1 MTDQQLYIDGVLMD
15 LPESTDVVLDIK
27 SNLFRDV
34 TKMTSNYTYTIQ
46 LPRTVHNLSVLQQAD
61 RPKSGSRYPFIFHQC
76 SYFRG
81 GVQIIKDGRLNV
93 LSIEESIEVSIY
105 WGIMPAFTKLLESGM
120 KLNELGVTDRVL
132 FEKYNTPNTREEAVS
147 KGIFFAYYNPYRI
160 ESKDNF
166 GINLV
171 QRNKYTT
178 TQYSASRGRI
188 RTGAEVGKYISGNI
202 ENASDTICALIPFL
216 PSSTANVQ
224 AQGKGD
230 YRSYAVLDKYMRVIS
245 VSGEDETL
253 EVYTIRGEARAAY
266 LVVNAPAEYYSTLSL
281 SVTGLTPMHEMI
293 DGDNKED
300 FVGDDV
306 AVDEYK
312 TSPKFLQPC
321 VTVNWLLSRIARKSG
336 VSFVWQ
342 DDEAKKM
349 LNNLV
354 VPIIN
359 NKADDKTI
367 IGNLTA
373 DVKSRDGLG
382 ALSFSVNNSLTSVT
396 PSTGSDVQKLTI
408 TKDCELIFDVQVQY
422 YVRHQFEDAAE
433 IQLPMGVKM
442 TVTTPSTTG
451 GEAST
456 QEYEFG
462 DLKYEDGQ
470 VKYPVVLRR
479 YAIDGYLYLLSA
491 GTNTIS
497 LKKDDVLTFETI
509 MHGVNTVNL
518 PSVYGGKITASV
530 KSGDSVPIGGSFP
543 IGINLPEIEVTNF
556 IKFLALITGSFP
568 RQLTNS
574 TQVQFIMFTR
584 VWANKANAYDWSGK
598 LIPYDRQ
605 GSPRKSEYSVS
616 DFMQHNRYK
625 WKEDEETTGDY
636 DADLAISNQTLG
648 YEQDTWTLPFA
659 ASDDNRIPIR
669 TLDSFGMKNG
679 GEYKGC
685 KERIMTLRDD
695 KEQAALRFG
704 IDLQNIFDTKYKQL
718 AASISKAH
726 VITERLNLS
735 DLDILDFDETK
746 PVYLAQYGA
755 YFAVLEIKTTN
766 SGYCEVTMIE
776 LNN

>member
-1 MTDQQLYIDGVLMD
+1 MMEQQLYIDGVPMD
-15 LPESTDVVLDIK
+15 LSEDTNITLDIK

-76 SYFRG
+76 SYFRE

-132 FEKYNTPNTREEAVS
+132 FSKYNTPNTREEAVS
-147 KGIFFAYYNPYRI
+147 NGIFFAYYNPYRI
-160 ESKDNF
+160 DSKDNY

-178 TQYSASRGRI
+178 IQYSPSRGRI
-188 RTGAEVGKYISGNI
+188 RTGTEVGKHISGNI
-202 ENASDTICALIPFL
+202 ESASNMICALIPFL
-216 PSSTANVQ
+216 PSSTAKVQ

-230 YRSYAVLDKYMRVIS
+230 YRSYAVLDKYMRVLS

-253 EVYTIRGEARAAY
+253 GEYTIRGETRAAY

-281 SVTGLTPMHEMI
+281 SVTGLTPMYEMI

-300 FVGDDV
+300 FVGDEV
-306 AVDEYK
+306 AVNEYK
-312 TSPKFLQPC
+312 TSPKYLQPC
-321 VTVNWLLSRIARKSG
+321 VTVGWLLSRIASKSG

-349 LNNLV
+349 LSSLV

-359 NKADDKTI
+359 NKADNKTI

-382 ALSFSVNNSLTSVT
+382 ALSFSIDNSLTSVT
-396 PSTGSDVQKLTI
+396 PSTGSDVQKLTV
-408 TKDCELIFDVQVQY
+408 TKDCELTFDVQVQY
-422 YVRHQFEDAAE
+422 YIRHQFEDAAE

-462 DLKYEDGQ
+462 DMEYEDGQ
-470 VKYPVVLRR
+470 DKYPVVLRS

-509 MHGVNTVNL
+509 MHGIDTVNF

-530 KSGDSVPIGGSFP
+530 KVGDSVPIGGSFP

-568 RQLTNS
+568 RQLTDS
-574 TQVQFIMFTR
+574 KQVQFIMFSK
-584 VWANKANAYDWSGK
+584 VWSNKANAYDWSGK

-605 GSPRKSEYSVS
+605 GAPRKSEYSVS

-636 DADLAISNQTLG
+636 DADLAIDNQTLD

-669 TLDSFGMKNG
+669 TLDSYGIKNG
-679 GEYKGC
+679 GEYKSC

-695 KEQAALRFG
+695 KEQAALRFD
-704 IDLQNIFDTKYKQL
+704 INLQNIFDTKYKRL
-718 AASISKAH
+718 AASIARAH
-726 VITERLNLS
+726 IITERLNLS

-746 PVYLAQYGA
+746 PVYFAQYGA
-755 YFAVLEIKTTN
+755 YFAVLEIKTTD
-766 SGYCEVTMIE
+766 SGYCEVEMIE
-776 LNN
+776 LIN

>member
-1 MTDQQLYIDGVLMD
+1 MIDQQLYIDGVLMD
-15 LPESTDVVLDIK
+15 LPENTDVVLDIK

-178 TQYSASRGRI
+178 TQYSPSRGRI
-188 RTGAEVGKYISGNI
+188 RTGTEVGKYISGKI
-202 ENASDTICALIPFL
+202 ENASDTICALIPFM
-216 PSSTANVQ
+216 PSTTAKVQ
-224 AQGKGD
+224 AQGSGD
-230 YRSYAVLDKYMRVIS
+230 YRSYAVLDKYMQVLS

-253 EVYTIRGEARAAY
+253 DVYTIRGEARAAY

-336 VSFVWQ
+336 VSFVWE
-342 DDEAKKM
+342 DDEAKSM
-349 LNNLV
+349 IGSLV

-359 NKADDKTI
+359 NKADEKTI
-367 IGNLTA
+367 PGSMTA
-373 DVKSRDGLG
+373 DIKSRDGLG
-382 ALSFSVNNSLTSVT
+382 ALTLSISNSITSVS
-396 PSTGSDVQKLTI
+396 PSTGEDVQKLTI
-408 TKDCELIFDVQVQY
+408 TKDCELNFDVQAQY
-422 YVRHQFEDAAE
+422 YVRHQFDDAAE
-433 IQLPMGVKM
+433 IQMPMGVKM

-462 DLKYEDGQ
+462 DMEYEDGQ
-470 VKYPVVLRR
+470 DKYPVVLRSDE
-479 YAIDGYLYLLSA
+479 INGYLYLLSA

-497 LKKDDVLTFETI
+497 LKKGDVLTFETI
-509 MHGVNTVNL
+509 MHGIHTVNL
-518 PSVYGGKITASV
+518 PSVYGGKITSSV

-543 IGINLPEIEVTNF
+543 IGKNLPEIEVTNF
-556 IKFLALITGSFP
+556 IKFLALVTGSFP

-574 TQVQFIMFTR
+574 TQVQFIMFSS
-584 VWANKANAYDWSGK
+584 VWRNKANAYDWSGK

-605 GSPRKSEYSVS
+605 GAPRKSEYSVS
-616 DFMQHNRYK
+616 DYMQHNRYK
-625 WKEDEETTGDY
+625 WKEDEETHGDY
-636 DADLAISNQTLG
+636 DADLAISNPTLN

-659 ASDDNRIPIR
+659 ATDGNRIPIR
-669 TLDSFGMKNG
+669 TLDSFGMKSG

-695 KEQAALRFG
+695 KEQAALRFD

-718 AASISKAH
+718 VASIANAH

-755 YFAVLEIKTTN
+755 YFAVLEIKTTS
-766 SGYCEVTMIE
+766 SGYSEVTMIE

>member
-1 MTDQQLYIDGVLMD
+1 MD

-61 RPKSGSRYPFIFHQC
+61 RPKSGSRYPYIFHQC

-93 LSIEESIEVSIY
+93 LSIEENIEVSIY
-105 WGIMPAFTKLLESGM
+105 WGIMPAFSKLLESGM

-178 TQYSASRGRI
+178 TQYSPSRGRI
-188 RTGAEVGKYISGNI
+188 RTGTEVGKYISGKI

-216 PSSTANVQ
+216 PSTTAKVQ

-230 YRSYAVLDKYMRVIS
+230 YRSYAVLDKYMQVLS

-253 EVYTIRGEARAAY
+253 DVYTIRGEARAAY
-266 LVVNAPAEYYSTLSL
+266 LVVNAPAEYLNTLSL

-336 VSFVWQ
+336 VSFVWE
-342 DDEAKKM
+342 DDEAKSM
-349 LNNLV
+349 IGSLV

-359 NKADDKTI
+359 NKADEKTI
-367 IGNLTA
+367 PGSMTA
-373 DVKSRDGLG
+373 DIKSRDGLG

-396 PSTGSDVQKLTI
+396 PSTGEDVQKLTI
-408 TKDCELIFDVQVQY
+408 TKDCELNFDVQAQY
-422 YVRHQFEDAAE
+422 YVRHQFDDAAE
-433 IQLPMGVKM
+433 IQMPMGVKM

-462 DLKYEDGQ
+462 DMEYEDGQ
-470 VKYPVVLRR
+470 DKYPVVLRSDE
-479 YAIDGYLYLLSA
+479 INGYLYLLSA

-497 LKKDDVLTFETI
+497 LKKGDILTFETI
-509 MHGVNTVNL
+509 MHGIHTVNL

-556 IKFLALITGSFP
+556 IKFLALVTGSFP

-574 TQVQFIMFTR
+574 TQVQFIMFSS
-584 VWANKANAYDWSGK
+584 VWRNKANAYDWSGK

-605 GSPRKSEYSVS
+605 GAPRKSEYSVS
-616 DFMQHNRYK
+616 YFMQHNRYK
-625 WKEDEETTGDY
+625 WKEDEETHGDY
-636 DADLAISNQTLG
+636 DADLAISNPTLD

-659 ASDDNRIPIR
+659 ATDGNRIPIR
-669 TLDSFGMKNG
+669 TLDSFGMKSG

-695 KEQAALRFG
+695 KEQAALRFD

-718 AASISKAH
+718 VASIANAH

-755 YFAVLEIKTTN
+755 YFAVLEIKTTS
-766 SGYCEVTMIE
+766 SGYSEVTMIE

>member
-1 MTDQQLYIDGVLMD
+1 MD

-93 LSIEESIEVSIY
+93 LSIEENIEVSIY
-105 WGIMPAFTKLLESGM
+105 WGIMPAFSKLLESGM

-178 TQYSASRGRI
+178 TQYSPSRGRI
-188 RTGAEVGKYISGNI
+188 RTGTEVGKYISGMI
-202 ENASDTICALIPFL
+202 ESASDMICALIPFL
-216 PSSTANVQ
+216 PSTTAKVQ

-230 YRSYAVLDKYMRVIS
+230 YRSYAVLDKYMQVLS

-253 EVYTIRGEARAAY
+253 DVYTIRGEARAAY
-266 LVVNAPAEYYSTLSL
+266 LVVNAPAEYYDTLSL
-281 SVTGLTPMHEMI
+281 SVTGLTPMREMK

-300 FVGDDV
+300 FVGDEV

-336 VSFVWQ
+336 VSFVWE
-342 DDEAKKM
+342 DNEAKSM
-349 LNNLV
+349 IGSLV

-359 NKADDKTI
+359 NKADEKTI
-367 IGNLTA
+367 PGSMTA
-373 DVKSRDGLG
+373 DINSRDGLG
-382 ALSFSVNNSLTSVT
+382 ALSLSISNSITSVS
-396 PSTGSDVQKLTI
+396 PNTGEDVQKLTI
-408 TKDCELIFDVQVQY
+408 TKDCELTFDVQVQY
-422 YVRHQFEDAAE
+422 YVRHQFDDAAE
-433 IQLPMGVKM
+433 IQMPMGVKM

-451 GEAST
+451 GEPST

-462 DLKYEDGQ
+462 DLKYEDGHA
-470 VKYPVVLRR
+470 KFPVVLRSD
-479 YAIDGYLYLLSA
+479 AINGYLYLLSA

-509 MHGVNTVNL
+509 MHGINTVNM

-543 IGINLPEIEVTNF
+543 IGINLPEIEVTSF
-556 IKFLALITGSFP
+556 IKFLSLVTGSFP

-574 TQVQFIMFTR
+574 TQVQFIMFSR

-605 GSPRKSEYSVS
+605 GAPRKSEYSVS

-625 WKEDEETTGDY
+625 WKEDEETHGDY
-636 DADLAISNQTLG
+636 DADLAISNPTLD
-648 YEQDTWTLPFA
+648 YEQNTWTLPFA
-659 ASDDNRIPIR
+659 ATDGNRIPIR

-695 KEQAALRFG
+695 KEQAALRFD

-718 AASISKAH
+718 VASIANAH

-755 YFAVLEIKTTN
+755 YFAVLEIKTTS
-766 SGYCEVTMIE
+766 SGYSEVTMIE

>member
-1 MTDQQLYIDGVLMD
+1 MCL
-15 LPESTDVVLDIK
+15 
-27 SNLFRDV
+27 
-34 TKMTSNYTYTIQ
+34 
-46 LPRTVHNLSVLQQAD
+46 
-61 RPKSGSRYPFIFHQC
+61 
-76 SYFRG
+76 
-81 GVQIIKDGRLNV
+81 
-93 LSIEESIEVSIY
+93 
-105 WGIMPAFTKLLESGM
+105 
-120 KLNELGVTDRVL
+120 
-132 FEKYNTPNTREEAVS
+132 
-147 KGIFFAYYNPYRI
+147 
-160 ESKDNF
+160 
-166 GINLV
+166 
-171 QRNKYTT
+171 
-178 TQYSASRGRI
+178 
-188 RTGAEVGKYISGNI
+188 
-202 ENASDTICALIPFL
+202 
-216 PSSTANVQ
+216 
-224 AQGKGD
+224 
-230 YRSYAVLDKYMRVIS
+230 
-245 VSGEDETL
+245 
-253 EVYTIRGEARAAY
+253 
-266 LVVNAPAEYYSTLSL
+266 
-281 SVTGLTPMHEMI
+281 
-293 DGDNKED
+293 
-300 FVGDDV
+300 
-306 AVDEYK
+306 
-312 TSPKFLQPC
+312 
-321 VTVNWLLSRIARKSG
+321 
-336 VSFVWQ
+336 
-342 DDEAKKM
+342 
-349 LNNLV
+349 
-354 VPIIN
+354 IN

-382 ALSFSVNNSLTSVT
+382 ALTLSISNSITSVS
-396 PSTGSDVQKLTI
+396 PSTGEDVLKLTI
-408 TKDCELIFDVQVQY
+408 TKDCELTFDVQVQY
-422 YVRHQFEDAAE
+422 YVRHQFDDAAE

-509 MHGVNTVNL
+509 MHGINTVNM

-530 KSGDSVPIGGSFP
+530 KSGDSVQIGGSFP
-543 IGINLPEIEVTNF
+543 IGINLPEIEVTSF

-574 TQVQFIMFTR
+574 TQVQFIMFSS
-584 VWANKANAYDWSGK
+584 VWRNKANAYDWSGK

-605 GSPRKSEYSVS
+605 GAPRKSEYSVS
-616 DFMQHNRYK
+616 DYMQHNRYK
-625 WKEDEETTGDY
+625 WKEDEETHGDY
-636 DADLAISNQTLG
+636 DADLAISNPTLD

-659 ASDDNRIPIR
+659 ATDGNRIPIR
-669 TLDSFGMKNG
+669 TLDSFGMKSG

-695 KEQAALRFG
+695 KEQAALRFD

-718 AASISKAH
+718 VASIANAH

-755 YFAVLEIKTTN
+755 YFAVLEIKTTS

>member
-1 MTDQQLYIDGVLMD
+1 
-15 LPESTDVVLDIK
+15 
-27 SNLFRDV
+27 
-34 TKMTSNYTYTIQ
+34 
-46 LPRTVHNLSVLQQAD
+46 
-61 RPKSGSRYPFIFHQC
+61 
-76 SYFRG
+76 
-81 GVQIIKDGRLNV
+81 
-93 LSIEESIEVSIY
+93 
-105 WGIMPAFTKLLESGM
+105 
-120 KLNELGVTDRVL
+120 
-132 FEKYNTPNTREEAVS
+132 
-147 KGIFFAYYNPYRI
+147 
-160 ESKDNF
+160 
-166 GINLV
+166 
-171 QRNKYTT
+171 
-178 TQYSASRGRI
+178 
-188 RTGAEVGKYISGNI
+188 
-202 ENASDTICALIPFL
+202 
-216 PSSTANVQ
+216 
-224 AQGKGD
+224 
-230 YRSYAVLDKYMRVIS
+230 
-245 VSGEDETL
+245 
-253 EVYTIRGEARAAY
+253 
-266 LVVNAPAEYYSTLSL
+266 
-281 SVTGLTPMHEMI
+281 MI

-382 ALSFSVNNSLTSVT
+382 ALTLSISNSITSVS
-396 PSTGSDVQKLTI
+396 PSTGEDVQKLTI
-408 TKDCELIFDVQVQY
+408 TKDCELAFDVQVQY

-479 YAIDGYLYLLSA
+479 YAINGYLYLLSA

-509 MHGVNTVNL
+509 MHGINTVNL

-530 KSGDSVPIGGSFP
+530 KTGDSVPIGGSFP

-605 GSPRKSEYSVS
+605 GAPRKSEYSVS

-625 WKEDEETTGDY
+625 WKEDEETHGDY
-636 DADLAISNQTLG
+636 DADLAISNPTLD

-669 TLDSFGMKNG
+669 TLDSFGMKSG

-695 KEQAALRFG
+695 KEQAALRFD

-718 AASISKAH
+718 VASIANAH

-755 YFAVLEIKTTN
+755 YFAVLEIKTTS

>member
-1 MTDQQLYIDGVLMD
+1 MIDQQLYIDGVLMD
-15 LPESTDVVLDIK
+15 LPENTDVVLDIK

-61 RPKSGSRYPFIFHQC
+61 RPKSGSRYPYIFHKC

-93 LSIEESIEVSIY
+93 LSIEENIEVSIY

-120 KLNELGVTDRVL
+120 KLNELGVTDSVI
-132 FEKYNTPNTREEAVS
+132 FEKYHTP
-147 KGIFFAYYNPYRI
+147 I

-171 QRNKYTT
+171 QKNKYTT
-178 TQYSASRGRI
+178 TQYSPSRGRI
-188 RTGAEVGKYISGNI
+188 RTGTEVGKYISGKI
-202 ENASDTICALIPFL
+202 ESASDTICALIPFL

-382 ALSFSVNNSLTSVT
+382 ALTLSISNSITSVS
-396 PSTGSDVQKLTI
+396 PSTGEDVQKLTI
-408 TKDCELIFDVQVQY
+408 TKDCELTFDVQVQY
-422 YVRHQFEDAAE
+422 YVRHQFDDAAE

-509 MHGVNTVNL
+509 MHGINTVNM

-530 KSGDSVPIGGSFP
+530 KSGDSVQIGGSFP
-543 IGINLPEIEVTNF
+543 IGINLPEIEVTSF

-574 TQVQFIMFTR
+574 TQVQFIMFSS
-584 VWANKANAYDWSGK
+584 VWRNKANAYDWSGK

-605 GSPRKSEYSVS
+605 GAPRKSEYSVS
-616 DFMQHNRYK
+616 DYMQHNRYK
-625 WKEDEETTGDY
+625 WKEDEETHGDY
-636 DADLAISNQTLG
+636 DADLAISNPTLD

-659 ASDDNRIPIR
+659 ATDGNRIPIR
-669 TLDSFGMKNG
+669 TLDSFGMKSG

-695 KEQAALRFG
+695 KEQAALRFD

-718 AASISKAH
+718 VASIANAH

-755 YFAVLEIKTTN
+755 YFAVLEIKTTS

>member
-1 MTDQQLYIDGVLMD
+1 MD

-76 SYFRG
+76 HYFRG

-93 LSIEESIEVSIY
+93 LSIEENIEVSIY
-105 WGIMPAFTKLLESGM
+105 WGIMPAFSKLLESGM

-178 TQYSASRGRI
+178 EQYTPIRGRI
-188 RTGAEVGKYISGNI
+188 RTGTEVGKYISGRI
-202 ENASDTICALIPFL
+202 ENSADTMCALIPFL
-216 PSSTANVQ
+216 PSTTAKVQ

-230 YRSYAVLDKYMRVIS
+230 YRSYAVLDKYMQVIS
-245 VSGEDETL
+245 ISGEDETL
-253 EVYTIRGEARAAY
+253 DEYTIRGEARAAY
-266 LVVNAPAEYYSTLSL
+266 LVVNAPAEYYDSLSP

-300 FVGDDV
+300 FVGDEV

-336 VSFVWQ
+336 VSFVWE
-342 DDEAKKM
+342 DDEAKSM
-349 LNNLV
+349 IGSLV

-359 NKADDKTI
+359 NKADEKTI
-367 IGNLTA
+367 PGSMTA
-373 DVKSRDGLG
+373 DINSRDGLG
-382 ALSFSVNNSLTSVT
+382 ALSLSISNSITSVS
-396 PSTGSDVQKLTI
+396 PSTGSNVKKLTI
-408 TKDCELIFDVQVQY
+408 TKDCELTFDVQVQY
-422 YVRHQFEDAAE
+422 YVRHQFDDAAE
-433 IQLPMGVKM
+433 IQMPMGVKM

-451 GEAST
+451 GGAST

-462 DLKYEDGQ
+462 DMEYEDGQ
-470 VKYPVVLRR
+470 DKYPVVLRS

-509 MHGVNTVNL
+509 MHGIETVNL
-518 PSVYGGKITASV
+518 PSVYSGKITASV

-556 IKFLALITGSFP
+556 IKFLSLVTGSFP

-574 TQVQFIMFTR
+574 TQVQFIMFSR
-584 VWANKANAYDWSGK
+584 VWRNKANAYNWSGK

-605 GSPRKSEYSVS
+605 GAPRKSEYSVS

-625 WKEDEETTGDY
+625 WKEDEETHGDY
-636 DADLAISNQTLG
+636 DADLAISNPTLD

-659 ASDDNRIPIR
+659 ATDGNRIPIR
-669 TLDSFGMKNG
+669 TQDSFGMKSG

-695 KEQAALRFG
+695 KEQAALRFD

-718 AASISKAH
+718 VASIANAH

-755 YFAVLEIKTTN
+755 YFAVLEIKTTS
-766 SGYCEVTMIE
+766 SGYSEVTMIE

>member
-1 MTDQQLYIDGVLMD
+1 MD

-76 SYFRG
+76 HYFRG

-93 LSIEESIEVSIY
+93 LSIEENIEVSIY
-105 WGIMPAFTKLLESGM
+105 WGIMPAFSKLLESGM

-178 TQYSASRGRI
+178 EQYTPIRGRI
-188 RTGAEVGKYISGNI
+188 RTGTEVGKYISGRI
-202 ENASDTICALIPFL
+202 ENSADTMCALIPFL
-216 PSSTANVQ
+216 PSTTAKVQ

-230 YRSYAVLDKYMRVIS
+230 YRSYAVLDKYMQVIS
-245 VSGEDETL
+245 ISGEDETL
-253 EVYTIRGEARAAY
+253 DEYTIRGEARAAY
-266 LVVNAPAEYYSTLSL
+266 LVVNAPAEYYDSLSP

-300 FVGDDV
+300 FVGDEV

-336 VSFVWQ
+336 VSFVWE
-342 DDEAKKM
+342 DDEAKSM
-349 LNNLV
+349 IGSLV

-359 NKADDKTI
+359 NKADEKTI
-367 IGNLTA
+367 PGSMTA
-373 DVKSRDGLG
+373 DINSRDGLG
-382 ALSFSVNNSLTSVT
+382 ALSLSISNSITSVS
-396 PSTGSDVQKLTI
+396 PNTGSNVQKLTI
-408 TKDCELIFDVQVQY
+408 TKDCELTFDVQVQY

-509 MHGVNTVNL
+509 MHGINTVNM

-543 IGINLPEIEVTNF
+543 IGINLPEIEVTSF
-556 IKFLALITGSFP
+556 IKFLSLVTGSFP

-574 TQVQFIMFTR
+574 TQVQFIMFSR
-584 VWANKANAYDWSGK
+584 VWRNKANAYNWSGK

-605 GSPRKSEYSVS
+605 GAPRKSEYSVS

-625 WKEDEETTGDY
+625 WKEDEETHGDY
-636 DADLAISNQTLG
+636 DADLAISNPTLD

-659 ASDDNRIPIR
+659 ATDGNRIPIR
-669 TLDSFGMKNG
+669 TLDSLGMKSG

-695 KEQAALRFG
+695 KEQAALRFD

-718 AASISKAH
+718 VASIANAH

-755 YFAVLEIKTTN
+755 YFAVLEIKTTS
-766 SGYCEVTMIE
+766 SGYSEVTMIE

>member
-1 MTDQQLYIDGVLMD
+1 MD

-61 RPKSGSRYPFIFHQC
+61 RPKSGSRYPYIFHKC

-93 LSIEESIEVSIY
+93 LSIEENIEVSIY
-105 WGIMPAFTKLLESGM
+105 WGIMPAFSKLLESGM

-132 FEKYNTPNTREEAVS
+132 FEKYNTPNTRVEAVS

-178 TQYSASRGRI
+178 TQYSPSRGRI
-188 RTGAEVGKYISGNI
+188 RTGTEVGKYISGKI

-216 PSSTANVQ
+216 PSTTAKVQ
-224 AQGKGD
+224 AQGSGD
-230 YRSYAVLDKYMRVIS
+230 YRSYAVLDKYMQVLS

-253 EVYTIRGEARAAY
+253 DVYTIRGEARAAY
-266 LVVNAPAEYYSTLSL
+266 LVVNAPAEYLNTLSL

-336 VSFVWQ
+336 VSFVWE
-342 DDEAKKM
+342 DDEAKSM
-349 LNNLV
+349 IGSLV

-359 NKADDKTI
+359 NKADEKTI
-367 IGNLTA
+367 PGSITA
-373 DVKSRDGLG
+373 DIKSRDGLG
-382 ALSFSVNNSLTSVT
+382 ALSLSISNSITSVS
-396 PSTGSDVQKLTI
+396 PSTGEDVQKLTI
-408 TKDCELIFDVQVQY
+408 TKDCELNFDVQAQY
-422 YVRHQFEDAAE
+422 YVRHQFDDAAE
-433 IQLPMGVKM
+433 IQMPMGVKM

-462 DLKYEDGQ
+462 DMEYEDGQ
-470 VKYPVVLRR
+470 DKYPVVLRSDE
-479 YAIDGYLYLLSA
+479 INGYLYLLSA

-497 LKKDDVLTFETI
+497 LKKGDILTFETI
-509 MHGVNTVNL
+509 MHGIHTVNL

-556 IKFLALITGSFP
+556 IKFLALVTGSFP

-574 TQVQFIMFTR
+574 TQVQFIMFSS
-584 VWANKANAYDWSGK
+584 VWRNKANAYDWSGK

-605 GSPRKSEYSVS
+605 GAPRKSEYSVS

-625 WKEDEETTGDY
+625 WKEDEETHGDY
-636 DADLAISNQTLG
+636 DADLAISNPTLD

-659 ASDDNRIPIR
+659 ATDGNRIPIR
-669 TLDSFGMKNG
+669 TLDSFGMKSG

-695 KEQAALRFG
+695 KEQAALRFD

-718 AASISKAH
+718 VASIANAH

-755 YFAVLEIKTTN
+755 YFAVLEIKTTS
-766 SGYCEVTMIE
+766 SGYSEVTMIE

>member
-1 MTDQQLYIDGVLMD
+1 MIDQQLYIDGVLMD
-15 LPESTDVVLDIK
+15 LPENTDVVIDIK

-76 SYFRG
+76 RYFRG

-132 FEKYNTPNTREEAVS
+132 FEKYNTPNTREEAVN

-178 TQYSASRGRI
+178 TQYSPSRGRI
-188 RTGAEVGKYISGNI
+188 RTGTEVGKYISGKI

-216 PSSTANVQ
+216 PSTTAKVQ
-224 AQGKGD
+224 AQGSGN
-230 YRSYAVLDKYMRVIS
+230 YRSYAVLDKYMQVLS
-245 VSGEDETL
+245 VSGEDDTL
-253 EVYTIRGEARAAY
+253 DVYTIRGEARAAY
-266 LVVNAPAEYYSTLSL
+266 LVVNAPAEYYDTLSL
-281 SVTGLTPMHEMI
+281 SVTGLTPMREMI

-300 FVGDDV
+300 FVGDEV
-306 AVDEYK
+306 EVDEYK

-408 TKDCELIFDVQVQY
+408 TKDCELTFDVQVQY

-462 DLKYEDGQ
+462 DLEYEDGQ
-470 VKYPVVLRR
+470 DKYPVVLRS

-509 MHGVNTVNL
+509 MHGINTVNL

-574 TQVQFIMFTR
+574 TQVQFIIFTR
-584 VWANKANAYDWSGK
+584 VWRNKANAYDWSGK

-605 GSPRKSEYSVS
+605 GAPRKSEYTVS

-625 WKEDEETTGDY
+625 WKEDEETHGDY
-636 DADLAISNQTLG
+636 DADLAISNPTLD

-659 ASDDNRIPIR
+659 ATDGNRIPIR
-669 TLDSFGMKNG
+669 TLDSFGMKSG

-685 KERIMTLRDD
+685 KERIMTLRED
-695 KEQAALRFG
+695 KEQAALRFD

-718 AASISKAH
+718 AASIARAH

-755 YFAVLEIKTTN
+755 YFAVLEIKTTS
-766 SGYCEVTMIE
+766 SGYSEVTMIE

>member
-1 MTDQQLYIDGVLMD
+1 MIDQQLYIDGVLMD
-15 LPESTDVVLDIK
+15 LPENTDVVLDIK

-61 RPKSGSRYPFIFHQC
+61 RPKSGSRYPYIFHKC

-93 LSIEESIEVSIY
+93 LSIEENIEVSIY
-105 WGIMPAFTKLLESGM
+105 WGIMPAFSKLLESGM

-132 FEKYNTPNTREEAVS
+132 FEKYNTPNTRVEAVS

-178 TQYSASRGRI
+178 TQYSPSRGRI
-188 RTGAEVGKYISGNI
+188 RTGTEVGKYISGKI

-216 PSSTANVQ
+216 PSTTAKVQ
-224 AQGKGD
+224 AQGSGD
-230 YRSYAVLDKYMRVIS
+230 YRSYAVLDKYMQVLS

-253 EVYTIRGEARAAY
+253 DVYTIRGEARAAY

-336 VSFVWQ
+336 VSFVWE
-342 DDEAKKM
+342 DDEAKSM
-349 LNNLV
+349 IGSLV

-359 NKADDKTI
+359 NKADEKTI
-367 IGNLTA
+367 PGSMTA
-373 DVKSRDGLG
+373 DIKSRDGLG
-382 ALSFSVNNSLTSVT
+382 ALTLSISNSITSVS
-396 PSTGSDVQKLTI
+396 PSTGEDVQKLTI
-408 TKDCELIFDVQVQY
+408 TKDCELNFDVQAQY
-422 YVRHQFEDAAE
+422 YVRHQFDDAAE
-433 IQLPMGVKM
+433 IQMPMGVKM

-462 DLKYEDGQ
+462 DMEYEDGQ
-470 VKYPVVLRR
+470 DKYPVVLRSDE
-479 YAIDGYLYLLSA
+479 INGYLYLLSA

-497 LKKDDVLTFETI
+497 LKKGDVLTFETI
-509 MHGVNTVNL
+509 MHGIHTVNL

-543 IGINLPEIEVTNF
+543 IGKNLPEIEVTNF
-556 IKFLALITGSFP
+556 IKFLALVTGSFP

-574 TQVQFIMFTR
+574 TQVQFIMFSS
-584 VWANKANAYDWSGK
+584 VWRNKANAYDWSGK

-605 GSPRKSEYSVS
+605 GAPRKSEYSVS

-625 WKEDEETTGDY
+625 WKEDEETHGDY
-636 DADLAISNQTLG
+636 DADLAISNPTLD

-659 ASDDNRIPIR
+659 ATDGNRIPIR
-669 TLDSFGMKNG
+669 TLDSFGMKSG

-695 KEQAALRFG
+695 KEQAALRFD

-718 AASISKAH
+718 VASIANAH

-755 YFAVLEIKTTN
+755 YFAVLEIKTTS
-766 SGYCEVTMIE
+766 SGYSEVTMIE

>member
-1 MTDQQLYIDGVLMD
+1 MD
-15 LPESTDVVLDIK
+15 MPESTDVVLDIK

-76 SYFRG
+76 RYFRG

-93 LSIEESIEVSIY
+93 LSIEENIEVSIY
-105 WGIMPAFTKLLESGM
+105 WGIMPAFSKLLESGM

-178 TQYSASRGRI
+178 TQYSPSRGRI
-188 RTGAEVGKYISGNI
+188 RTGTEVGKYISGKI

-216 PSSTANVQ
+216 PSTTAKVQ
-224 AQGKGD
+224 AQGSGN
-230 YRSYAVLDKYMRVIS
+230 YRSYAVLDKYMQVLS
-245 VSGEDETL
+245 VSGEDDTL
-253 EVYTIRGEARAAY
+253 DVYTIRGEARAAY
-266 LVVNAPAEYYSTLSL
+266 LVVNAPAEYYDTLSL
-281 SVTGLTPMHEMI
+281 SVTGLTPMREMI

-300 FVGDDV
+300 FVGDEV

-321 VTVNWLLSRIARKSG
+321 VTVNWLLSMIARKSG
-336 VSFVWQ
+336 VSFVWE
-342 DDEAKKM
+342 DDEAKSM
-349 LNNLV
+349 IGSLV

-359 NKADDKTI
+359 NKADEKTI
-367 IGNLTA
+367 PGSMTA
-373 DVKSRDGLG
+373 DINSRDGLG
-382 ALSFSVNNSLTSVT
+382 ALSLSISNSITSVS
-396 PSTGSDVQKLTI
+396 PSTGSNVQKLTI
-408 TKDCELIFDVQVQY
+408 TKDCELTFDVQVQY

-470 VKYPVVLRR
+470 VKYPIVLRR

-509 MHGVNTVNL
+509 MHGINTVNM

-543 IGINLPEIEVTNF
+543 IGINLPEIEVTSF
-556 IKFLALITGSFP
+556 IKFLSLVTGSFP

-574 TQVQFIMFTR
+574 TQVQFIMFSR
-584 VWANKANAYDWSGK
+584 VWRNKANAYNWSGK

-605 GSPRKSEYSVS
+605 GAPRKSEYSVS

-625 WKEDEETTGDY
+625 WKEDEETHGDY
-636 DADLAISNQTLG
+636 DADLAISNPTLD

-659 ASDDNRIPIR
+659 ATDGNRIPIR
-669 TLDSFGMKNG
+669 TLDSLGMKSG

-695 KEQAALRFG
+695 KEQAALRFD

-718 AASISKAH
+718 VASIARAH

-755 YFAVLEIKTTN
+755 YFAVLEIKTTS
-766 SGYCEVTMIE
+766 SGYSEVTMIE

>member
-1 MTDQQLYIDGVLMD
+1 MD

-61 RPKSGSRYPFIFHQC
+61 RPKSGSRYPFVFHQC

-81 GVQIIKDGRLNV
+81 GVEIIKDGRLNV
-93 LSIEESIEVSIY
+93 LSIEENIEVSIY
-105 WGIMPAFTKLLESGM
+105 WGIMPAFSKLLESGM

-178 TQYSASRGRI
+178 TQYSPSRGRI
-188 RTGAEVGKYISGNI
+188 RTGTEVGKYISGKI

-216 PSSTANVQ
+216 PSTTAKVQ

-230 YRSYAVLDKYMRVIS
+230 YRSYAVLDKYMQVLS

-253 EVYTIRGEARAAY
+253 DVYTIRGEARAAY
-266 LVVNAPAEYYSTLSL
+266 LVVNAPAEYLNTLSL
-281 SVTGLTPMHEMI
+281 SVTGLTPMHEML

-300 FVGDDV
+300 FVGDEV

-321 VTVNWLLSRIARKSG
+321 VTANWLLSRIARKSG
-336 VSFVWQ
+336 VSFVWE
-342 DDEAKKM
+342 DDEAKSM
-349 LNNLV
+349 IGSLV

-359 NKADDKTI
+359 NKADEKTI
-367 IGNLTA
+367 PGSMTA
-373 DVKSRDGLG
+373 DIKSRDGLG
-382 ALSFSVNNSLTSVT
+382 ALSLSISNSITSVS
-396 PSTGSDVQKLTI
+396 PSTGSNVQKLTI
-408 TKDCELIFDVQVQY
+408 TKDCELTFDVQVQY
-422 YVRHQFEDAAE
+422 YVRHQFDDAAE
-433 IQLPMGVKM
+433 IQMPMGVKM
-442 TVTTPSTTG
+442 TVTTPSSTG
-451 GEAST
+451 GEPST

-462 DLKYEDGQ
+462 DLKYEDGHA
-470 VKYPVVLRR
+470 KYPVVLRSDE
-479 YAIDGYLYLLSA
+479 INGYLYLLSA

-509 MHGVNTVNL
+509 MHGIETVNL

-543 IGINLPEIEVTNF
+543 IGINLPEIEVTSF
-556 IKFLALITGSFP
+556 IKFLSLVTGSFP

-574 TQVQFIMFTR
+574 TQVQFIMFSS
-584 VWANKANAYDWSGK
+584 VWRNKANAYDWSGK

-605 GSPRKSEYSVS
+605 GAPRKSEYSVS

-625 WKEDEETTGDY
+625 WKEDEETHGDY
-636 DADLAISNQTLG
+636 DADLAISNPTLD

-659 ASDDNRIPIR
+659 ATDGNRIPIR
-669 TLDSFGMKNG
+669 TMDSLGMKSG

-685 KERIMTLRDD
+685 KERIMTLRED
-695 KEQAALRFG
+695 KEQAALRFD

-718 AASISKAH
+718 VASIARAH

-755 YFAVLEIKTTN
+755 YFAVLEIKTTS
-766 SGYCEVTMIE
+766 SGYSEVTMIE

>member
-1 MTDQQLYIDGVLMD
+1 MD

-76 SYFRG
+76 HYFRG

-93 LSIEESIEVSIY
+93 LSIEENIEVSIY
-105 WGIMPAFTKLLESGM
+105 WGIMPAFSKLLESGM

-178 TQYSASRGRI
+178 EQYTPIRGRI
-188 RTGAEVGKYISGNI
+188 RTGTEVGKYISGRI
-202 ENASDTICALIPFL
+202 ENSADTMCALIPFL
-216 PSSTANVQ
+216 PSTTAKVQ

-230 YRSYAVLDKYMRVIS
+230 YRSYAVLDKYMQVIS
-245 VSGEDETL
+245 ISGEDETL
-253 EVYTIRGEARAAY
+253 DEYTIRGEARAAY
-266 LVVNAPAEYYSTLSL
+266 LVVNAPAEYYDSLSP

-300 FVGDDV
+300 FVGDEV

-336 VSFVWQ
+336 VSFVWE
-342 DDEAKKM
+342 DDEAKSM
-349 LNNLV
+349 IGSLV

-359 NKADDKTI
+359 NKADEKTI
-367 IGNLTA
+367 PGSMTA
-373 DVKSRDGLG
+373 GINSRDGLG
-382 ALSFSVNNSLTSVT
+382 ALSLSISNSITSVS
-396 PSTGSDVQKLTI
+396 PNTGSNVQKLTI
-408 TKDCELIFDVQVQY
+408 TKDCELTFDVQVQY

-470 VKYPVVLRR
+470 VKYSVVLRR

-509 MHGVNTVNL
+509 MHGINTVNM

-543 IGINLPEIEVTNF
+543 IGINLPEIEVTSF
-556 IKFLALITGSFP
+556 IKFLSLVTGSFP

-574 TQVQFIMFTR
+574 TQVQFIMFSR
-584 VWANKANAYDWSGK
+584 VWRNKANAYNWSGK

-605 GSPRKSEYSVS
+605 GAPRKSEYSVS

-625 WKEDEETTGDY
+625 WKEDEETHGDY
-636 DADLAISNQTLG
+636 DADLAISNPTLD

-659 ASDDNRIPIR
+659 ATDGNRIPIR
-669 TLDSFGMKNG
+669 TLDSLGMKSG

-695 KEQAALRFG
+695 KEQAALRFD

-718 AASISKAH
+718 VASIANAH

-755 YFAVLEIKTTN
+755 YFAVLEIKTTS
-766 SGYCEVTMIE
+766 SGYSEVTMIE

>member
-132 FEKYNTPNTREEAVS
+132 FEKYNRPNTREEAVN

-178 TQYSASRGRI
+178 TQYSPSRGRI
-188 RTGAEVGKYISGNI
+188 RTGTEVGKYISGKI

-216 PSSTANVQ
+216 PSSTAKVQ

-408 TKDCELIFDVQVQY
+408 TKDCELNFDVQAQY
-422 YVRHQFEDAAE
+422 YVRHQFDDAAE
-433 IQLPMGVKM
+433 IQMPMGVKM

-462 DLKYEDGQ
+462 DMEYEDGQ
-470 VKYPVVLRR
+470 DKYPVVLRSDE
-479 YAIDGYLYLLSA
+479 INGYLYLLSA

-497 LKKDDVLTFETI
+497 LKKGDVLTFETI
-509 MHGVNTVNL
+509 MHGIHTVNL

-556 IKFLALITGSFP
+556 IKFLALVTGSFP

-574 TQVQFIMFTR
+574 TQVQFIMFSS
-584 VWANKANAYDWSGK
+584 VWRNKANAYDWSGK

-605 GSPRKSEYSVS
+605 GAPRKSEYSVS

-625 WKEDEETTGDY
+625 WKEDEETHGDY
-636 DADLAISNQTLG
+636 DADLAISNPTLN

-659 ASDDNRIPIR
+659 ATDGNRIPIR

-718 AASISKAH
+718 AASIAKAH

>member
-1 MTDQQLYIDGVLMD
+1 MMEQQLYIDGVLMD
-15 LPESTDVVLDIK
+15 LSEDTSITLDIK

-34 TKMTSNYTYTIQ
+34 TKMTSNHTYTIQ

-76 SYFRG
+76 SYFRE

-93 LSIEESIEVSIY
+93 LSIEESIEVSIC

-120 KLNELGVTDRVL
+120 KLNELGVIDRVY
-132 FEKYNTPNTREEAVS
+132 FGKYNTPNTREEAVS
-147 KGIFFAYYNPYRI
+147 NGIFFAYYNPYRI
-160 ESKDNF
+160 ESKDNY

-178 TQYSASRGRI
+178 TQYSPNRGRI
-188 RTGAEVGKYISGNI
+188 RTGTEAGKHISGKI
-202 ENASDTICALIPFL
+202 ENESDTICAIIPFL
-216 PSSTANVQ
+216 PSTTAKVQ

-230 YRSYAVLDKYMRVIS
+230 YRSYAVLDKYMQVIS

-253 EVYTIRGEARAAY
+253 GEYTIRGETRAAY
-266 LVVNAPAEYYSTLSL
+266 LVVNAPAEYYGTLSL

-300 FVGDDV
+300 FVGDEV
-306 AVDEYK
+306 AVNEYK
-312 TSPKFLQPC
+312 TSPKYLQPC
-321 VTVNWLLSRIARKSG
+321 VTVGWLLSRIASKSG
-336 VSFVWQ
+336 VSFIWQ

-349 LNNLV
+349 LSSLV

-359 NKADDKTI
+359 NKADDNTI

-382 ALSFSVNNSLTSVT
+382 ALSFSIDNSLTSVT
-396 PSTGSDVQKLTI
+396 PSTGSDVQKLTV
-408 TKDCELIFDVQVQY
+408 TKDCELTFDVQVQY
-422 YVRHQFEDAAE
+422 YIRHQFEDAAE

-451 GEAST
+451 SEAST

-462 DLKYEDGQ
+462 DMEYEDGQ
-470 VKYPVVLRR
+470 DKYPVVLRS

-509 MHGVNTVNL
+509 MHGINTVNF

-530 KSGDSVPIGGSFP
+530 KVGDSVPIGGSFP

-574 TQVQFIMFTR
+574 TQVQFVMFSK
-584 VWANKANAYDWSGK
+584 VWSNKANAYDWSGK

-605 GSPRKSEYSVS
+605 GAPRKSEYFVS

-636 DADLAISNQTLG
+636 DADLAIDNQTLD

-659 ASDDNRIPIR
+659 ASDGNRIPIR

-679 GEYKGC
+679 GEYKSC

-695 KEQAALRFG
+695 KEQAALRFD

-718 AASISKAH
+718 AASIARAH

-755 YFAVLEIKTTN
+755 YFAVLEIKTTD
-766 SGYCEVTMIE
+766 SGYCEVEMIE
-776 LNN
+776 LIN

>member
-1 MTDQQLYIDGVLMD
+1 MD

-61 RPKSGSRYPFIFHQC
+61 RPKSGSRYPYIFHNC

-93 LSIEESIEVSIY
+93 LSIEENIEVSIY
-105 WGIMPAFTKLLESGM
+105 WGIMPAFSKLLESGM

-178 TQYSASRGRI
+178 TQYSPSRGRI
-188 RTGAEVGKYISGNI
+188 RTGTEVGKYISGKI

-216 PSSTANVQ
+216 PSTTAKVQ
-224 AQGKGD
+224 AQGKGN
-230 YRSYAVLDKYMRVIS
+230 YRSYAVLDKYMRVLS

-253 EVYTIRGEARAAY
+253 DVYTIRGEARAAY
-266 LVVNAPAEYYSTLSL
+266 LVVNAPAEYLNTLSL
-281 SVTGLTPMHEMI
+281 SVTGLTPMREMI

-300 FVGDDV
+300 FVGDEV

-336 VSFVWQ
+336 VSFVWE
-342 DDEAKKM
+342 DDAAKSM
-349 LNNLV
+349 IGSLV

-359 NKADDKTI
+359 NKADEMTI
-367 IGNLTA
+367 PGSMTA
-373 DVKSRDGLG
+373 DIKSRDGLG
-382 ALSFSVNNSLTSVT
+382 ALTLSISNSITSVS
-396 PSTGSDVQKLTI
+396 PSTGEDVQKLTI
-408 TKDCELIFDVQVQY
+408 TKDCELNFDVQVQY

-509 MHGVNTVNL
+509 MHGINTVNM

-543 IGINLPEIEVTNF
+543 IGINLPEIEVTSF
-556 IKFLALITGSFP
+556 IKFLSLVTGSFP

-574 TQVQFIMFTR
+574 TQVQFIMFSR
-584 VWANKANAYDWSGK
+584 VWRNKANAYNWSGK

-605 GSPRKSEYSVS
+605 GAPRKSEYSVS

-625 WKEDEETTGDY
+625 WKEDEETHGDY
-636 DADLAISNQTLG
+636 DADLAISNPTLD

-659 ASDDNRIPIR
+659 ATDGNRIPIR
-669 TLDSFGMKNG
+669 TLDSLGMKSG

-695 KEQAALRFG
+695 KEQAALRFD

-718 AASISKAH
+718 VASIANAH

-755 YFAVLEIKTTN
+755 YFAVLEIKTTS
-766 SGYCEVTMIE
+766 SGYSEVTMIE

>member
-1 MTDQQLYIDGVLMD
+1 MIDQQLYIDGVLMD
-15 LPESTDVVLDIK
+15 MPESTDVVLDIK

-76 SYFRG
+76 RYFRG

-93 LSIEESIEVSIY
+93 LSIEENIEVSIY
-105 WGIMPAFTKLLESGM
+105 WGIMPAFSKLLESGM

-178 TQYSASRGRI
+178 TQYSPSRGRI
-188 RTGAEVGKYISGNI
+188 RTGTEVGKYISGKI
-202 ENASDTICALIPFL
+202 ENASDMICALIPFL
-216 PSSTANVQ
+216 PSTTAKVQ

-230 YRSYAVLDKYMRVIS
+230 YRSYAVLDKYMQVLS

-253 EVYTIRGEARAAY
+253 DVYTIRGEARAAY
-266 LVVNAPAEYYSTLSL
+266 LVVNAPAEYYDTLSL

-293 DGDNKED
+293 DFDSNED

-306 AVDEYK
+306 AADEYK

-336 VSFVWQ
+336 VSFVWE
-342 DDEAKKM
+342 DDEAKSM
-349 LNNLV
+349 IGSLV

-359 NKADDKTI
+359 NKADENTVP
-367 IGNLTA
+367 GSMTA
-373 DVKSRDGLG
+373 DINSRDGLG
-382 ALSFSVNNSLTSVT
+382 ALTLSISNSITSVS
-396 PSTGSDVQKLTI
+396 PSTGSNVQKLTI
-408 TKDCELIFDVQVQY
+408 TKDCELVFDVQAQY
-422 YVRHQFEDAAE
+422 YVRHQFSDAVE
-433 IQLPMGVKM
+433 GQIPMGVKM
-442 TVTTPSTTG
+442 TVTTPSTTV

-462 DLKYEDGQ
+462 DMVYEDGDY
-470 VKYPVVLRR
+470 KFPGAHRSDE
-479 YAIDGYLYLLSA
+479 INGYLYLLSA

-509 MHGVNTVNL
+509 MHGIETVNL

-543 IGINLPEIEVTNF
+543 IGINLPEIEVTSF
-556 IKFLALITGSFP
+556 IKFLSLVTGSFP

-574 TQVQFIMFTR
+574 TQVQFIMFSR

-605 GSPRKSEYSVS
+605 GAPRKSEYSVS

-625 WKEDEETTGDY
+625 WKEDEETHGDY
-636 DADLAISNQTLG
+636 DADLAISNPTLDYG
-648 YEQDTWTLPFA
+648 QDTWTLPFA
-659 ASDDNRIPIR
+659 ASDGNRLPIR

-695 KEQAALRFG
+695 KEQAALRFD

-718 AASISKAH
+718 VASIANAH

-746 PVYLAQYGA
+746 PVYLSQYGA
-755 YFAVLEIKTTN
+755 YFAVLEIKTTS
-766 SGYCEVTMIE
+766 SGYSEVTMIE

>member
-1 MTDQQLYIDGVLMD
+1 MD

-76 SYFRG
+76 RYFRG

-93 LSIEESIEVSIY
+93 LSIEENIEVSIY
-105 WGIMPAFTKLLESGM
+105 WGIMPAFSKLLESGM

-132 FEKYNTPNTREEAVS
+132 IEKYNTPNTREEAVS

-178 TQYSASRGRI
+178 TQYSPSRGRI
-188 RTGAEVGKYISGNI
+188 RTGTEVGKYISGMI
-202 ENASDTICALIPFL
+202 ESASDMICALIPFL
-216 PSSTANVQ
+216 PSTTAKVQ

-230 YRSYAVLDKYMRVIS
+230 YRSYAVLDKYMQVLS

-253 EVYTIRGEARAAY
+253 DVYTIRGEARAAY
-266 LVVNAPAEYYSTLSL
+266 LVVNAPAEYYDTLSL
-281 SVTGLTPMHEMI
+281 SVTGLTPMREMI

-300 FVGDDV
+300 FVGDEV

-336 VSFVWQ
+336 VSFVWE
-342 DDEAKKM
+342 DDEAKSM
-349 LNNLV
+349 IGSLV

-359 NKADDKTI
+359 NKADEKTI
-367 IGNLTA
+367 PGSMTA
-373 DVKSRDGLG
+373 DINSRDGLG
-382 ALSFSVNNSLTSVT
+382 ALSLSISNSITSVS
-396 PSTGSDVQKLTI
+396 PSTGSNVQKLTI
-408 TKDCELIFDVQVQY
+408 TKDCELTFDVQVQY
-422 YVRHQFEDAAE
+422 YVRHQFDDAAE
-433 IQLPMGVKM
+433 IQMPMGVKM

-462 DLKYEDGQ
+462 DMEYEDGQ
-470 VKYPVVLRR
+470 DKYPVVLRSD
-479 YAIDGYLYLLSA
+479 AINGYLYLLSA
-491 GTNTIS
+491 GANTIS
-497 LKKDDVLTFETI
+497 LKKGDVLTFETI

-518 PSVYGGKITASV
+518 PSVYSGKITASV

-556 IKFLALITGSFP
+556 IKFLSLVTGSFP

-574 TQVQFIMFTR
+574 TQVQFIMFSR
-584 VWANKANAYDWSGK
+584 VWRNKANAYNWSGK

-605 GSPRKSEYSVS
+605 GAPRKSEYSVS

-625 WKEDEETTGDY
+625 WKEDEETHGDY
-636 DADLAISNQTLG
+636 DADLAISNPTLD

-659 ASDDNRIPIR
+659 ATDGNRIPIR
-669 TLDSFGMKNG
+669 TQDSFGMKSG

-695 KEQAALRFG
+695 KEQAALRFD

-718 AASISKAH
+718 VASIANAH

-755 YFAVLEIKTTN
+755 YFAVLEIKTTS
-766 SGYCEVTMIE
+766 SGYSEVTMIE

>member
-1 MTDQQLYIDGVLMD
+1 MD

-61 RPKSGSRYPFIFHQC
+61 RPKSGSRYPYIFHQC

-93 LSIEESIEVSIY
+93 LSIEENIEVSIY
-105 WGIMPAFTKLLESGM
+105 WGIMPAFSKILESGM

-178 TQYSASRGRI
+178 TQYSPSRGRI
-188 RTGAEVGKYISGNI
+188 RTGTEVGKYISGKI

-216 PSSTANVQ
+216 PSTTAKVQ

-230 YRSYAVLDKYMRVIS
+230 YRSYAVLDKYMQVLS

-253 EVYTIRGEARAAY
+253 DVYTIRGEARAAY
-266 LVVNAPAEYYSTLSL
+266 LVVNAPAEYLNTLSL

-336 VSFVWQ
+336 VSFVWE
-342 DDEAKKM
+342 DDEAKSM
-349 LNNLV
+349 IGSLV

-359 NKADDKTI
+359 NKADEKTI
-367 IGNLTA
+367 PGSMTA
-373 DVKSRDGLG
+373 DIKSRDGLG

-396 PSTGSDVQKLTI
+396 PSTGEDVQKLTI
-408 TKDCELIFDVQVQY
+408 TKDCELNFDVQAQY
-422 YVRHQFEDAAE
+422 YVRHQFDDAAE
-433 IQLPMGVKM
+433 IQMPMGVKM

-462 DLKYEDGQ
+462 DMEYEDGQ
-470 VKYPVVLRR
+470 DKYPVVLRSDE
-479 YAIDGYLYLLSA
+479 INGYLYLLSA

-497 LKKDDVLTFETI
+497 LKKGDILTFETI
-509 MHGVNTVNL
+509 MHGIHTVNL

-556 IKFLALITGSFP
+556 IKFLALVTGSFP

-574 TQVQFIMFTR
+574 TQVQFIMFSS
-584 VWANKANAYDWSGK
+584 VWRNKANAYDWSGK

-605 GSPRKSEYSVS
+605 GAPRKSEYSVS
-616 DFMQHNRYK
+616 YFMQHNRYK
-625 WKEDEETTGDY
+625 WKEDEETHGDY
-636 DADLAISNQTLG
+636 DADLAISNPTLD

-659 ASDDNRIPIR
+659 ATDGNRIPIR
-669 TLDSFGMKNG
+669 TLDSFGMKSG

-695 KEQAALRFG
+695 KEQAALRFD

-718 AASISKAH
+718 VASIANAH

-755 YFAVLEIKTTN
+755 YFAVLEIKTTS
-766 SGYCEVTMIE
+766 SGYSEVTMIE

>member
-1 MTDQQLYIDGVLMD
+1 MD

-61 RPKSGSRYPFIFHQC
+61 RPKSGSRYPYIFHNC

-81 GVQIIKDGRLNV
+81 GVEIIKDGRLNV
-93 LSIEESIEVSIY
+93 LSIEENIEVSIY
-105 WGIMPAFTKLLESGM
+105 WGIMPAFSKLLESGM

-178 TQYSASRGRI
+178 TQYSPSRGRI
-188 RTGAEVGKYISGNI
+188 RTGTEVGKYISGKI

-216 PSSTANVQ
+216 PSTTAKVQ

-230 YRSYAVLDKYMRVIS
+230 YRSYAVLDKYMQVLS

-253 EVYTIRGEARAAY
+253 DVYTIRGEARAAY
-266 LVVNAPAEYYSTLSL
+266 LVVNAPAEYLNTLSL
-281 SVTGLTPMHEMI
+281 SVTGLTPMREMI

-300 FVGDDV
+300 FVGDEV

-336 VSFVWQ
+336 VSFVWE
-342 DDEAKKM
+342 DDAAKSM
-349 LNNLV
+349 IGSLV

-359 NKADDKTI
+359 NKADEMTI
-367 IGNLTA
+367 PGSMTA
-373 DVKSRDGLG
+373 DIKSRDGLG
-382 ALSFSVNNSLTSVT
+382 ALTLSISNSITSVS
-396 PSTGSDVQKLTI
+396 PSTGEDVQKLTI
-408 TKDCELIFDVQVQY
+408 TKDCELNFDVQVQY

-462 DLKYEDGQ
+462 DMKYEDGQ
-470 VKYPVVLRR
+470 DKYPVVLRS

-509 MHGVNTVNL
+509 MHGINTVNL

-530 KSGDSVPIGGSFP
+530 KNGDSVPIGGSFP

-574 TQVQFIMFTR
+574 TQVQFIMFSR
-584 VWANKANAYDWSGK
+584 VWANKANAYNWSGK

-605 GSPRKSEYSVS
+605 GAPRKSEYSVS

-625 WKEDEETTGDY
+625 WKEDEETHGDY
-636 DADLAISNQTLG
+636 DADLAISNPTLD

-659 ASDDNRIPIR
+659 ATDGNRIPIR
-669 TLDSFGMKNG
+669 TLDSFGMKSG

-695 KEQAALRFG
+695 KEQAALRFD

-718 AASISKAH
+718 VASIANAH

-755 YFAVLEIKTTN
+755 YFAVLEIKTTS
-766 SGYCEVTMIE
+766 SGYSEVTMIE

>member
-1 MTDQQLYIDGVLMD
+1 MD
-15 LPESTDVVLDIK
+15 LMSSTDVVLDIK

-61 RPKSGSRYPFIFHQC
+61 RPKSGSRYPYIFHKC

-93 LSIEESIEVSIY
+93 LSIEENIEVSIY
-105 WGIMPAFTKLLESGM
+105 WGIMPAFSKLLESGM
-120 KLNELGVTDRVL
+120 KLTELGVTDRVL

-178 TQYSASRGRI
+178 TQYSPSRGRI
-188 RTGAEVGKYISGNI
+188 RTGTEVGKYISGKI

-216 PSSTANVQ
+216 PSTTAKVQ
-224 AQGKGD
+224 AQGKGN
-230 YRSYAVLDKYMRVIS
+230 YRSYAVLDKYMQVLS

-253 EVYTIRGEARAAY
+253 DVYTIRGEARAAY
-266 LVVNAPAEYYSTLSL
+266 LVVNAPAEYYNTLSL

-336 VSFVWQ
+336 VSFVWE
-342 DDEAKKM
+342 DDEAKSM
-349 LNNLV
+349 IGSLV

-359 NKADDKTI
+359 NKADEKTI
-367 IGNLTA
+367 PGSMTA
-373 DVKSRDGLG
+373 DIKSRDGLG
-382 ALSFSVNNSLTSVT
+382 ALTLSISNSITSVS
-396 PSTGSDVQKLTI
+396 PSTGEDVQKLTI
-408 TKDCELIFDVQVQY
+408 TKDCELNFDVQAQY
-422 YVRHQFEDAAE
+422 YVRHQFDDAAE
-433 IQLPMGVKM
+433 IQMPMGVKM

-462 DLKYEDGQ
+462 DMEYEDGQ
-470 VKYPVVLRR
+470 DKYPVVLRSDE
-479 YAIDGYLYLLSA
+479 INGYLYLLSA

-497 LKKDDVLTFETI
+497 LKKGDVLTFETI
-509 MHGVNTVNL
+509 MHGIHTVNL

-543 IGINLPEIEVTNF
+543 IGKNLPEIEVTNF
-556 IKFLALITGSFP
+556 IKFLALVTGSFP

-574 TQVQFIMFTR
+574 TQVQFIMFSS
-584 VWANKANAYDWSGK
+584 VWRNKANAYDWSGK

-605 GSPRKSEYSVS
+605 GAPRKSEYSVS

-625 WKEDEETTGDY
+625 WKEDEETHGDY
-636 DADLAISNQTLG
+636 DADLAISNPTLD

-659 ASDDNRIPIR
+659 ATDGNRIPIR
-669 TLDSFGMKNG
+669 TLDSFGMKSG

-695 KEQAALRFG
+695 KEQAALRFD
-704 IDLQNIFDTKYKQL
+704 IDLQNIFDTKYRQL
-718 AASISKAH
+718 ANTVANAH

-755 YFAVLEIKTTN
+755 YFAVLEIKTTS

>member
-1 MTDQQLYIDGVLMD
+1 MTDQQLYIDGVLVD

-61 RPKSGSRYPFIFHQC
+61 RPKSGSRYPYIFHKC

-93 LSIEESIEVSIY
+93 LSIEENIEVSIY
-105 WGIMPAFTKLLESGM
+105 WGIMPAFSKLLESGM

-178 TQYSASRGRI
+178 TQYSPSRGRI
-188 RTGAEVGKYISGNI
+188 RTGTEVGKYISGKI

-216 PSSTANVQ
+216 PSTTAKVQ
-224 AQGKGD
+224 AQGSGD
-230 YRSYAVLDKYMRVIS
+230 YRSYAVLDKYMQVLS

-253 EVYTIRGEARAAY
+253 DVYTIRGEARAAY

-336 VSFVWQ
+336 VSFVWE
-342 DDEAKKM
+342 DDEAKSM
-349 LNNLV
+349 IGSLV

-359 NKADDKTI
+359 NKADEKTI
-367 IGNLTA
+367 PGSMTA
-373 DVKSRDGLG
+373 DIKSRDGLG
-382 ALSFSVNNSLTSVT
+382 ALTLSISNSITSVS
-396 PSTGSDVQKLTI
+396 PSTGEDVQKLTI
-408 TKDCELIFDVQVQY
+408 TKDCELNFDVQAQY
-422 YVRHQFEDAAE
+422 YVRHQFDDAAE
-433 IQLPMGVKM
+433 IQMPMGVKM

-462 DLKYEDGQ
+462 DMEYEDGQ
-470 VKYPVVLRR
+470 DKYPVVLRSDE
-479 YAIDGYLYLLSA
+479 INGYLYLLSA

-497 LKKDDVLTFETI
+497 LKKGDVLTFETI
-509 MHGVNTVNL
+509 IHGIHTVNL

-543 IGINLPEIEVTNF
+543 IGKNLPEIEVTNF
-556 IKFLALITGSFP
+556 IKFLALVTGSFP

-574 TQVQFIMFTR
+574 TQVQFIMFSS
-584 VWANKANAYDWSGK
+584 VWRNKANAYDWSGK

-605 GSPRKSEYSVS
+605 GAPRKSEYSVS

-625 WKEDEETTGDY
+625 WKEDEETHGDY
-636 DADLAISNQTLG
+636 DADLAISNPTLD

-659 ASDDNRIPIR
+659 ATDGNRIPIR
-669 TLDSFGMKNG
+669 TLDSFGMKSG

-695 KEQAALRFG
+695 KEQAALRFD

-718 AASISKAH
+718 VASIANAH

-755 YFAVLEIKTTN
+755 YFAVLEIKTTS
-766 SGYCEVTMIE
+766 SGYSEVTMIE

>member
-1 MTDQQLYIDGVLMD
+1 MD
-15 LPESTDVVLDIK
+15 LPENTDVVLDIK

-61 RPKSGSRYPFIFHQC
+61 KPKSGSRYPYIFHKC

-93 LSIEESIEVSIY
+93 LSIEENIEVSIY
-105 WGIMPAFTKLLESGM
+105 WGIMPAFSKLLESGM

-178 TQYSASRGRI
+178 TQYTPIRGRI
-188 RTGAEVGKYISGNI
+188 RTGTEVGKYISGRI
-202 ENASDTICALIPFL
+202 ENSADTMCALIPFL
-216 PSSTANVQ
+216 PSTTAKVQ

-230 YRSYAVLDKYMRVIS
+230 YRSYAVLDKYMQVIS
-245 VSGEDETL
+245 ISGEDETL
-253 EVYTIRGEARAAY
+253 DEYTIRGEARAAY
-266 LVVNAPAEYYSTLSL
+266 LVVNAPAEYYDSLSP
-281 SVTGLTPMHEMI
+281 SVTGLTPMREMI

-300 FVGDDV
+300 FVGDEV

-336 VSFVWQ
+336 VSFVWE
-342 DDEAKKM
+342 DDEAKSM
-349 LNNLV
+349 IGSLV

-359 NKADDKTI
+359 NKADEKTI
-367 IGNLTA
+367 PGSMTA
-373 DVKSRDGLG
+373 DIKSRDGLG
-382 ALSFSVNNSLTSVT
+382 ALTLSISNSITSVS
-396 PSTGSDVQKLTI
+396 PSTGEDVQKLTI
-408 TKDCELIFDVQVQY
+408 TKDCELNFDVQVQY

-462 DLKYEDGQ
+462 DMKYEDGQ
-470 VKYPVVLRR
+470 DKYPVVLRS

-509 MHGVNTVNL
+509 MHGINTVNL

-530 KSGDSVPIGGSFP
+530 KNGDSVPIGGSFP

-574 TQVQFIMFTR
+574 TQVQFIMFSR
-584 VWANKANAYDWSGK
+584 VWANKANAYNWSGK

-605 GSPRKSEYSVS
+605 GAPRKSEYSVS

-625 WKEDEETTGDY
+625 WKEDEETHGDY
-636 DADLAISNQTLG
+636 DADLAISNPTLD

-659 ASDDNRIPIR
+659 ATDGNRIPIR
-669 TLDSFGMKNG
+669 TLDSFGMKSG

-695 KEQAALRFG
+695 KEQAALRFD

-718 AASISKAH
+718 VASIANAH

-755 YFAVLEIKTTN
+755 YFAVLEIKTTS
-766 SGYCEVTMIE
+766 SGYSEVTMIE

>member
-1 MTDQQLYIDGVLMD
+1 MIDQQLYIDGVLMD

-61 RPKSGSRYPFIFHQC
+61 RPKSGSRYPYIFHNC

-81 GVQIIKDGRLNV
+81 GVEIIKDGRLNV
-93 LSIEESIEVSIY
+93 LSIEENIEVSIY
-105 WGIMPAFTKLLESGM
+105 WGIMPAFSKLLESGM

-178 TQYSASRGRI
+178 TQYSPSRGRI
-188 RTGAEVGKYISGNI
+188 RTGTEVGKYISGKI

-216 PSSTANVQ
+216 PSTTAKVQ

-230 YRSYAVLDKYMRVIS
+230 YRSYAVLDKYMQVLS

-253 EVYTIRGEARAAY
+253 DVYTIKGEARAAY
-266 LVVNAPAEYYSTLSL
+266 LVVNAPAEYLNTLSL
-281 SVTGLTPMHEMI
+281 SVTGLTPMREMI

-300 FVGDDV
+300 FVGDEV

-336 VSFVWQ
+336 VSFVWE
-342 DDEAKKM
+342 DDEAKSM
-349 LNNLV
+349 IGSLV

-359 NKADDKTI
+359 NKADENTI
-367 IGNLTA
+367 PGSMTA
-373 DVKSRDGLG
+373 DINSRDGLG
-382 ALSFSVNNSLTSVT
+382 ALTLSISNSITSVS
-396 PSTGSDVQKLTI
+396 PSTGEDVQKLTI
-408 TKDCELIFDVQVQY
+408 TKDCKLNFDVQVQY

-462 DLKYEDGQ
+462 DMKYEDGQ
-470 VKYPVVLRR
+470 DKYPVVLRS

-509 MHGVNTVNL
+509 MHGINTVNL

-530 KSGDSVPIGGSFP
+530 KNGDSVPIGGSFP

-574 TQVQFIMFTR
+574 TQVQFIMFSR
-584 VWANKANAYDWSGK
+584 VWRNKANAYDWSGK

-605 GSPRKSEYSVS
+605 GAPRKSEYSVS

-625 WKEDEETTGDY
+625 WKEDEETHGDY
-636 DADLAISNQTLG
+636 DADLAISNPTLD

-659 ASDDNRIPIR
+659 ATDGNRIPIR
-669 TLDSFGMKNG
+669 TLDSFGMKSG

-695 KEQAALRFG
+695 KEQAALRFD

-718 AASISKAH
+718 VASIANAH

-746 PVYLAQYGA
+746 SVYLAQYGA
-755 YFAVLEIKTTN
+755 YFAVLEIKTTS

>member
-1 MTDQQLYIDGVLMD
+1 
-15 LPESTDVVLDIK
+15 
-27 SNLFRDV
+27 
-34 TKMTSNYTYTIQ
+34 
-46 LPRTVHNLSVLQQAD
+46 
-61 RPKSGSRYPFIFHQC
+61 
-76 SYFRG
+76 
-81 GVQIIKDGRLNV
+81 
-93 LSIEESIEVSIY
+93 
-105 WGIMPAFTKLLESGM
+105 
-120 KLNELGVTDRVL
+120 
-132 FEKYNTPNTREEAVS
+132 
-147 KGIFFAYYNPYRI
+147 
-160 ESKDNF
+160 
-166 GINLV
+166 
-171 QRNKYTT
+171 
-178 TQYSASRGRI
+178 
-188 RTGAEVGKYISGNI
+188 
-202 ENASDTICALIPFL
+202 
-216 PSSTANVQ
+216 
-224 AQGKGD
+224 
-230 YRSYAVLDKYMRVIS
+230 
-245 VSGEDETL
+245 
-253 EVYTIRGEARAAY
+253 
-266 LVVNAPAEYYSTLSL
+266 
-281 SVTGLTPMHEMI
+281 MI
-293 DGDNKED
+293 VGDNKED
-300 FVGDDV
+300 FVGDEV
-306 AVDEYK
+306 AVNEYK

-321 VTVNWLLSRIARKSG
+321 VTVNWLLARIARKSG
-336 VSFVWQ
+336 VSFVWE
-342 DDEAKKM
+342 DDAAKSM
-349 LNNLV
+349 IGSLV

-359 NKADDKTI
+359 NKADEKTI
-367 IGNLTA
+367 PGSMTA
-373 DVKSRDGLG
+373 DIKSRDGLG
-382 ALSFSVNNSLTSVT
+382 ALTLSISNSITSVS
-396 PSTGSDVQKLTI
+396 PSTGEDVQKLTI
-408 TKDCELIFDVQVQY
+408 TKDCELTFDVQVQY

-462 DLKYEDGQ
+462 DLEYEDGQ

-509 MHGVNTVNL
+509 MHGINTVNM

-543 IGINLPEIEVTNF
+543 IGINLPEIEVTSF

-574 TQVQFIMFTR
+574 TQVQFIMFSS
-584 VWANKANAYDWSGK
+584 VWRNKANAYDWSGK

-605 GSPRKSEYSVS
+605 GAPRKSEYSVS

-636 DADLAISNQTLG
+636 DADLVISNQTLD

-695 KEQAALRFG
+695 KEQAALRFD

-718 AASISKAH
+718 AASIAKAH

-755 YFAVLEIKTTN
+755 YFAVLEIKTTS

>member
-1 MTDQQLYIDGVLMD
+1 MTDQQLYIDGILMD
-15 LPESTDVVLDIK
+15 LPENTDVVLDIK

-132 FEKYNTPNTREEAVS
+132 FEKYNKPNTREEAVN

-178 TQYSASRGRI
+178 TQYSPSRGRI
-188 RTGAEVGKYISGNI
+188 RTGTEVGKYISGKI

-216 PSSTANVQ
+216 PSTTAKVQ

-230 YRSYAVLDKYMRVIS
+230 YRSYAVLDKYMQVLS

-253 EVYTIRGEARAAY
+253 DVYTIRGEARAAY

-336 VSFVWQ
+336 VSFVWE
-342 DDEAKKM
+342 DDEAKSM
-349 LNNLV
+349 IGSLV

-367 IGNLTA
+367 PGSMTA
-373 DVKSRDGLG
+373 DIKSRDGLG

-396 PSTGSDVQKLTI
+396 PSTGEDVQKLTI
-408 TKDCELIFDVQVQY
+408 TKDCELNFDVQAQY
-422 YVRHQFEDAAE
+422 YVRHQFGEAAE
-433 IQLPMGVKM
+433 IQMPMGVKM

-462 DLKYEDGQ
+462 DMEYEDGQ
-470 VKYPVVLRR
+470 DKYPVVLRR
-479 YAIDGYLYLLSA
+479 DEIDGYLYLLSA
-491 GTNTIS
+491 GTNIIS
-497 LKKDDVLTFETI
+497 LKKGDVLTFETI
-509 MHGVNTVNL
+509 MHGIHTVNL

-605 GSPRKSEYSVS
+605 GAPRKSEYSVS

-636 DADLAISNQTLG
+636 DADLAISNQTLD

-718 AASISKAH
+718 AASIARAH

-755 YFAVLEIKTTN
+755 YFAVLEIKTTS

>member
-1 MTDQQLYIDGVLMD
+1 MD

-27 SNLFRDV
+27 SNLFRGV

-61 RPKSGSRYPFIFHQC
+61 RPKSGSRYPYIFHKC

-81 GVQIIKDGRLNV
+81 GVEIIKDGRLNV
-93 LSIEESIEVSIY
+93 LSIEENIEVSIY
-105 WGIMPAFTKLLESGM
+105 WGIMPAFSKLLESGM

-132 FEKYNTPNTREEAVS
+132 FEKYNAPNTREEAVS
-147 KGIFFAYYNPYRI
+147 KGIFFAFYNPYRI

-178 TQYSASRGRI
+178 TQYTPIRGRI
-188 RTGAEVGKYISGNI
+188 RTGTEVGKYISGRIGNS
-202 ENASDTICALIPFL
+202 ADTMCALIPFL
-216 PSSTANVQ
+216 PSTTAKVQ

-230 YRSYAVLDKYMRVIS
+230 YRSYAVLDKYMQVIS
-245 VSGEDETL
+245 ISGEDETL
-253 EVYTIRGEARAAY
+253 DEYTIRGEARAAY
-266 LVVNAPAEYYSTLSL
+266 LVVNAPAEYYDSLSP
-281 SVTGLTPMHEMI
+281 SVTGLTPMREMI

-300 FVGDDV
+300 FVGDEV

-336 VSFVWQ
+336 VSFVWE
-342 DDEAKKM
+342 DDEAKSM
-349 LNNLV
+349 IGSLV

-359 NKADDKTI
+359 NKADEKTI
-367 IGNLTA
+367 PGSMTA
-373 DVKSRDGLG
+373 DIKSRDGLG
-382 ALSFSVNNSLTSVT
+382 ALTLSISNSITSVS
-396 PSTGSDVQKLTI
+396 PSTGEDVQKLTI
-408 TKDCELIFDVQVQY
+408 TKDCELNFDVQVQY

-462 DLKYEDGQ
+462 DMKYEDGQ
-470 VKYPVVLRR
+470 DKYPVVLRS

-509 MHGVNTVNL
+509 MHGINTVNL

-530 KSGDSVPIGGSFP
+530 KNGDSVPIGGSFP

-574 TQVQFIMFTR
+574 TQVQFIMFSR
-584 VWANKANAYDWSGK
+584 VWANKANAYNWSGK

-605 GSPRKSEYSVS
+605 GAPRKSEYSVS
-616 DFMQHNRYK
+616 DFMRHNRYK
-625 WKEDEETTGDY
+625 WKEDEETHGDY
-636 DADLAISNQTLG
+636 DADLAISNPTLD

-659 ASDDNRIPIR
+659 ATDGNRIPIR
-669 TLDSFGMKNG
+669 TLDSFGMKSG

-695 KEQAALRFG
+695 KEQAALRFD

-718 AASISKAH
+718 VASIANAH

-755 YFAVLEIKTTN
+755 YFAVLEIKTTS
-766 SGYCEVTMIE
+766 SGYSEVTMIE

>member
-1 MTDQQLYIDGVLMD
+1 MIDQQLYIDGVLMD
-15 LPESTDVVLDIK
+15 LPENTDVVLDIK

-93 LSIEESIEVSIY
+93 LSIEENIEVSIY
-105 WGIMPAFTKLLESGM
+105 WGIMPAFSKLLESGM

-178 TQYSASRGRI
+178 TQYSPSRGRI
-188 RTGAEVGKYISGNI
+188 RTGTEVGKYISGKI

-216 PSSTANVQ
+216 PSTTAKVQ
-224 AQGKGD
+224 AQGSGD
-230 YRSYAVLDKYMRVIS
+230 YRSYAVLDKYMQVLS

-253 EVYTIRGEARAAY
+253 DVYTIRGEARAAY
-266 LVVNAPAEYYSTLSL
+266 LVVNAPAEYLNTLSL

-336 VSFVWQ
+336 VSFVWE
-342 DDEAKKM
+342 DDEAKSM
-349 LNNLV
+349 IGSLV

-359 NKADDKTI
+359 NKADEKTI
-367 IGNLTA
+367 PGSMTA
-373 DVKSRDGLG
+373 DIKSRDGLG
-382 ALSFSVNNSLTSVT
+382 VLSFSVNNSLTSVT
-396 PSTGSDVQKLTI
+396 PSTGEDVQKLTI
-408 TKDCELIFDVQVQY
+408 TKDCELNFDVQAQY
-422 YVRHQFEDAAE
+422 YVRHQFDDAAE
-433 IQLPMGVKM
+433 IQMPMGVKM

-462 DLKYEDGQ
+462 DMEYEDGQ
-470 VKYPVVLRR
+470 DKYPVVLRSDE
-479 YAIDGYLYLLSA
+479 INGYLYLLSA

-497 LKKDDVLTFETI
+497 LKKGDVLTFETI
-509 MHGVNTVNL
+509 MRGIHTVNL

-556 IKFLALITGSFP
+556 IKFLALVTGSFP

-574 TQVQFIMFTR
+574 TQVQFIMFSS
-584 VWANKANAYDWSGK
+584 VWRNKANAYDWSGK

-605 GSPRKSEYSVS
+605 GAPRKSEYSVS

-625 WKEDEETTGDY
+625 WKEDEETHGDY
-636 DADLAISNQTLG
+636 DADLAISNPTLD

-659 ASDDNRIPIR
+659 ATDGNRIPIR
-669 TLDSFGMKNG
+669 TLDSFGMKSG

-695 KEQAALRFG
+695 KEQAALRFD

-718 AASISKAH
+718 VASIANAH

-755 YFAVLEIKTTN
+755 YFAVLEIKTTS
-766 SGYCEVTMIE
+766 SGYSEVTMIE

>member
-1 MTDQQLYIDGVLMD
+1 MTDQQLYIDGTLMD
-15 LPESTDVVLDIK
+15 LPENTDVVLDIK
-27 SNLFRDV
+27 SNIFRDV

-93 LSIEESIEVSIY
+93 LSIEENIEVSIY
-105 WGIMPAFTKLLESGM
+105 WGIMPAFSKLLESGM

-171 QRNKYTT
+171 QKNKYTT
-178 TQYSASRGRI
+178 TQYSPSRGRI
-188 RTGAEVGKYISGNI
+188 RTGTEVGKYISGMI
-202 ENASDTICALIPFL
+202 ESASDMICALIPFL
-216 PSSTANVQ
+216 PSTTAKVQ

-230 YRSYAVLDKYMRVIS
+230 YRSFAVLDKYMQVLS

-253 EVYTIRGEARAAY
+253 DVYTIRGETRAAY
-266 LVVNAPAEYYSTLSL
+266 LVVNAPAEYYDTLTL

-293 DGDNKED
+293 DGDNEED
-300 FVGDDV
+300 FVGDEV
-306 AVDEYK
+306 AVNEYK

-336 VSFVWQ
+336 VSFVWE
-342 DDEAKKM
+342 DDAAKGM
-349 LNNLV
+349 IDSLV
-354 VPIIN
+354 VPIIK
-359 NKADDKTI
+359 NKADEKTI
-367 IGNLTA
+367 PGSMTA
-373 DVKSRDGLG
+373 DINSRDGLG
-382 ALSFSVNNSLTSVT
+382 ALTLSISNSITSVS
-396 PSTGSDVQKLTI
+396 PSTGSNVQKLTI
-408 TKDCELIFDVQVQY
+408 TKDCELTFDLQVQY

-470 VKYPVVLRR
+470 VKYPVVLRS

-491 GTNTIS
+491 GTNIIS

-509 MHGVNTVNL
+509 MHGIDTVNL

-556 IKFLALITGSFP
+556 IKFLALVTGSFP

-574 TQVQFIMFTR
+574 TQVKFIMFSR
-584 VWANKANAYDWSGK
+584 VWTNKANAYDWSGK

-605 GSPRKSEYSVS
+605 GAPRKSEYSVS
-616 DFMQHNRYK
+616 DYMQHNRYK
-625 WKEDEETTGDY
+625 WKEDEETHGDY
-636 DADLAISNQTLG
+636 DADLAISNPTLD

-659 ASDDNRIPIR
+659 ATDGNRIPIR
-669 TLDSFGMKNG
+669 TLDSFGMKSG

-718 AASISKAH
+718 VASIANAH

-755 YFAVLEIKTTN
+755 YFAVLEIKTTS
-766 SGYCEVTMIE
+766 SGYSEVTMIE

>member
-1 MTDQQLYIDGVLMD
+1 MD
-15 LPESTDVVLDIK
+15 LPENTDVVIDIK

-61 RPKSGSRYPFIFHQC
+61 RPKSGSRYPYIFHKC

-93 LSIEESIEVSIY
+93 LSIEENIEVSIY
-105 WGIMPAFTKLLESGM
+105 WGIMPAFSKLLESGM

-160 ESKDNF
+160 ENKDNF

-178 TQYSASRGRI
+178 TQYSPSRGRI
-188 RTGAEVGKYISGNI
+188 RTGTEVGKYISGKI

-216 PSSTANVQ
+216 PSTTAKVQ
-224 AQGKGD
+224 AQGSGD
-230 YRSYAVLDKYMRVIS
+230 YRSYAVLDKYMQVLS
-245 VSGEDETL
+245 VSGEDDTL
-253 EVYTIRGEARAAY
+253 DVYTIRGEARAAY
-266 LVVNAPAEYYSTLSL
+266 LVVNAPAEYYDTLSL
-281 SVTGLTPMHEMI
+281 SVTGLTPMYKMI
-293 DGDNKED
+293 DGDNEED

-306 AVDEYK
+306 VVNEYK

-336 VSFVWQ
+336 VSFVWE
-342 DDEAKKM
+342 DDEAKSM
-349 LNNLV
+349 IGSLV

-359 NKADDKTI
+359 NKADEKTI
-367 IGNLTA
+367 PGSMTA
-373 DVKSRDGLG
+373 DIKSRDGLG
-382 ALSFSVNNSLTSVT
+382 ALTLSISNSITSVS
-396 PSTGSDVQKLTI
+396 PNTGEDVQKLTI
-408 TKDCELIFDVQVQY
+408 TKDCELNFDVQVQY

-462 DLKYEDGQ
+462 DMKYEDGQ
-470 VKYPVVLRR
+470 DKYPVVLRS

-497 LKKDDVLTFETI
+497 LKKNDVLTFETI
-509 MHGVNTVNL
+509 MHGINTVNL

-530 KSGDSVPIGGSFP
+530 KNGDSVPIGGSFP

-574 TQVQFIMFTR
+574 TQVKFIMFSR
-584 VWANKANAYDWSGK
+584 VWANKANAYNWSGK

-605 GSPRKSEYSVS
+605 GAPRKSEYSVS

-625 WKEDEETTGDY
+625 WKEDEETHGDY
-636 DADLAISNQTLG
+636 DADLAISNPTLD

-659 ASDDNRIPIR
+659 ATDGNRIPIR

-695 KEQAALRFG
+695 KEQAALRFD

-718 AASISKAH
+718 AASIARAH

-755 YFAVLEIKTTN
+755 YFAVLEIKTTS
-766 SGYCEVTMIE
+766 SGYSEVTMID

>member
-1 MTDQQLYIDGVLMD
+1 MIDQQLYIDGVLMD

-76 SYFRG
+76 HYFRG

-93 LSIEESIEVSIY
+93 LSIEENIEVSIY
-105 WGIMPAFTKLLESGM
+105 WGIMPAFSKLLESGM

-178 TQYSASRGRI
+178 EQYTPIRGRI
-188 RTGAEVGKYISGNI
+188 RTGTEVGKYISGRI
-202 ENASDTICALIPFL
+202 ENSADTMCALIPFL
-216 PSSTANVQ
+216 PSTTAKVQ

-230 YRSYAVLDKYMRVIS
+230 YRSYAVLDKYMQVIS
-245 VSGEDETL
+245 ISGEDETL
-253 EVYTIRGEARAAY
+253 DEYTIRGEARAAY
-266 LVVNAPAEYYSTLSL
+266 LVVNAPAEYYDSLSP

-300 FVGDDV
+300 FVGDEV

-336 VSFVWQ
+336 VSFVWE
-342 DDEAKKM
+342 DDEAKSM
-349 LNNLV
+349 IGSLV

-359 NKADDKTI
+359 NKADEKTI
-367 IGNLTA
+367 PGSMTA
-373 DVKSRDGLG
+373 DINSRDGLG
-382 ALSFSVNNSLTSVT
+382 ALSLSISNSITSVS
-396 PSTGSDVQKLTI
+396 PSTGSNVKKLTI
-408 TKDCELIFDVQVQY
+408 TKDCELTFDVQVQY
-422 YVRHQFEDAAE
+422 YVRHQFDDAAE
-433 IQLPMGVKM
+433 IQMPMGVKM

-451 GEAST
+451 GGAST

-462 DLKYEDGQ
+462 DMEYEDGQ
-470 VKYPVVLRR
+470 DKYPVVLRS

-509 MHGVNTVNL
+509 MHGIETVNL
-518 PSVYGGKITASV
+518 PSVYSGKITASV

-556 IKFLALITGSFP
+556 IKFLSLVTGSFP

-574 TQVQFIMFTR
+574 TQVQFIMFSR
-584 VWANKANAYDWSGK
+584 VWRNKANAYNWSGK

-605 GSPRKSEYSVS
+605 GAPRKSEYSVS

-625 WKEDEETTGDY
+625 WKEDEETHGDY
-636 DADLAISNQTLG
+636 DADLAISNPTLD

-659 ASDDNRIPIR
+659 ATDGNRIPIR
-669 TLDSFGMKNG
+669 TQDSFGMKSG

-695 KEQAALRFG
+695 KEQAALRFD

-718 AASISKAH
+718 VASIANAH

-755 YFAVLEIKTTN
+755 YFAVLEIKTTS
-766 SGYCEVTMIE
+766 SGYSEVTMIE